1 MRKGF
6 LILSLLSMLVF
17 SFNIEKKAEAHTTV
31 NLSFFF
37 DALSPYGDWVYVPSY
52 GDVWFPVGVDP
63 SWMPYKNGRWEWSDY
78 GWLWVSYEPW
88 GWITY
93 HYGRWVFLGPYGWV
107 WVPGTVWAP
116 AWVTWFITPGYIG
129 WTPLP
134 PDEVIHH
141 HHHHY
146 NPSFNHCVFVPS
158 GSFLHHNVSYVS
170 VSPQKNLTIIKNVKS
185 VTNVKVVNNRVINY
199 GPEPRFVEK
208 VTRRRIK
215 KVDRVDTEGSLPLR
229 SNPANYNPLPRKNLL
244 DNEKRR
250 HFSTQ
255 DKVKSENLLNR
266 TKGNWVTIKDRQ
278 NMHSGVPYRGKG
290 YEENKR
296 KGYRKEVTKD
306 FKVYGR
312 KRDFSLRKDIP
323 SGKRTLDARVYG
335 KHRKRYT
342 LGD

>member
-1 MRKGF
+1 
-6 LILSLLSMLVF
+6 
-17 SFNIEKKAEAHTTV
+17 
-31 NLSFFF
+31 
-37 DALSPYGDWVYVPSY
+37 
-52 GDVWFPVGVDP
+52 
-63 SWMPYKNGRWEWSDY
+63 
-78 GWLWVSYEPW
+78 
-88 GWITY
+88 
-93 HYGRWVFLGPYGWV
+93 
-107 WVPGTVWAP
+107 
-116 AWVTWFITPGYIG
+116 
-129 WTPLP
+129 
-134 PDEVIHH
+134 
-141 HHHHY
+141 
-146 NPSFNHCVFVPS
+146 
-158 GSFLHHNVSYVS
+158 
-170 VSPQKNLTIIKNVKS
+170 
-185 VTNVKVVNNRVINY
+185 VVNNRVINY

-312 KRDFSLRKDIP
+312 KRDFSLKRDTP
-323 SGKRTLDARVYG
+323 SGKRTLGARVDG